1 MPAKV
6 ALSQRSFVVAMLRLR
21 GRFLLLG
28 LMALSV
34 RAQQVSIYDD
44 PSRTLY
50 QSEAYGG
57 FTAHGDGWGLCFYSA
72 KYTTAKQRR
81 LLGVEVVGMKHPKE
95 VKSFNPYYEDSR
107 GYFYGK
113 SNSMLII
120 RPMFGRKTR
129 LTEKV
134 RNGGVEVSLVWG
146 LGPSLGLLKPV
157 YLQIGKPGIPYEV
170 IVVERYDPAIHSVNN
185 IFGRASWFTG
195 VGEMQLYP
203 GAFGR
208 FAFNFEHATTG
219 TGIKSIEVGA
229 TIDAFLDQVPIM
241 AEVDGVENKQFFLE
255 FYLSLQ
261 FGKKTIR

>member
-1 MPAKV
+1 MRTKV
-6 ALSQRSFVVAMLRLR
+6 ALWERSFVVPMMPLR

-28 LMALSV
+28 LLALSA

-50 QSEAYGG
+50 HSEVVGG
-57 FTAHGDGWGLCFYSA
+57 FTAHGDGWGLCFYNA
-72 KYTTAKQRR
+72 KYTTAKKRR

-113 SNSMLII
+113 TNSFLVV
-120 RPMFGRKTR
+120 RPMFGSKIR
-129 LTEKV
+129 LAEKI
-134 RNGGVEVSLVWG
+134 RSRGVEVNLVWG
-146 LGPSLGLLKPV
+146 VGPSLGLLKPV
-157 YLQIGKPGIPYEV
+157 YLEIGKPGIPYEV
-170 IVVERYDPAIHSVNN
+170 IVVERYDPAVHSVNN
-185 IFGRASWFTG
+185 IFGRASWFKG
-195 VGEMQLYP
+195 VDEMQLRP

-219 TGIKSIEVGA
+219 TGVKAIEVGV
-229 TIDAFLDQVPIM
+229 TLDAYLEEVPIM

-261 FGKKTIR
+261 FGKKNIR